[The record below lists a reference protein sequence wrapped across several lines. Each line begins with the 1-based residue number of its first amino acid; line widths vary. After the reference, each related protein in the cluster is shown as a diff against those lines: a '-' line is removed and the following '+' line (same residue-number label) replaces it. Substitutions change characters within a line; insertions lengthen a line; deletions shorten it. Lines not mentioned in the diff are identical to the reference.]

1 MTPEQLKALQDK
13 MKAILSK
20 KQEKKVEEVKKEI
33 DYSKMTRDELL
44 YDINTFFRARGQRL
58 TNLKRANKERL
69 IQIIKQYGVVHYT
82 KEDKNENI
90 KEKEIQKKKDEE
102 KRKILNYQ
110 MLLDSYKKA
119 TNNED
124 LNMSYINNIKDL
136 DEIYAIIRKYDVDNY
151 DFTEYDRE
159 INERANVRERARF
172 VELLQKR
179 GLNEAEIKEDNNA
192 FMYNIG
198 GINLCIFKSKYK
210 TINHYAT

>member
-1 MTPEQLKALQDK
+1 MEWF
-13 MKAILSK
+13 I
-20 KQEKKVEEVKKEI
+20 
-33 DYSKMTRDELL
+33 
-44 YDINTFFRARGQRL
+44 
-58 TNLKRANKERL
+58 
-69 IQIIKQYGVVHYT
+69 
-82 KEDKNENI
+82 
-90 KEKEIQKKKDEE
+90 IQKKIRMKKLKKKKY
-102 KRKILNYQ
+102 KRKKMKKKKKIHNYQ
-110 MLLDSYKKA
+110 KLLDSYKKA
-119 TNNED
+119 TNYED